1 MTDEVKSAQHS
12 ALAGVLRDVVLF
24 DLDGTVL
31 DTHDAIVD
39 GLRYATQKVLGRII
53 PDDVL
58 VAEVGQ
64 PLVHQMNTF
73 AEGNEELREE
83 LLTIYRSRNERDLDE
98 RTHPYAGIP
107 ELIDKLNAEGYTVGV
122 VTSKREALA
131 TKSLKAFGL
140 YDKFARVNGMESSKG
155 HKPDPD
161 PLIQAASDLGV
172 TFDRCI
178 YIGDSPYDIQAAHG
192 ARIPVIGVTWGKF
205 FSREKLEANAP
216 MAIVERCEDLLDVIH
231 QLTK

>member
-98 RTHPYAGIP
+98 RTHPYAGIA
-107 ELIDKLNAEGYTVGV
+107 ELIDELKAEGYTVAV

-131 TKSLKAFGL
+131 IKSLKAFGL

-161 PLIQAASDLGV
+161 PLIQAANDLGV
-172 TFDRCI
+172 SLDRCI
-178 YIGDSPYDIQAAHG
+178 YIGDSPFDMQAGHG
-192 ARIPVIGVTWGKF
+192 AHIPVIGVTWGKF
-205 FSREKLEANAP
+205 FSRETLKAQQPN
-216 MAIVERCEDLLDVIH
+216 AIVESCEELLCAIH